1 MSFQVGD
8 KIGDYQ
14 IIGVLGAGGMGR
26 VYKVKNMISDRVDA
40 MKVLLPDL
48 ANEPD
53 LADRFVREIKVLA
66 SLNHPNIAGL
76 HTALRLQNQLLMIME
91 FVDGATLEDKLRNGL
106 FPLHDAIDYVS
117 QVLSALG
124 YAHSHGVIHRDI
136 KPANM
141 MLTSENVIKL
151 MDFGIAKSKT
161 DRKLTMTGTTLG
173 SLYYMPPEQVQG
185 TDLDPRSDLYSVGV
199 SLYEMVTGSRPF
211 KGNSD
216 YDLMVAQLQKA
227 PLPPINIQPGLPK
240 ALNDIIMI
248 SLEKDPAKRF
258 QSAEAFRFALQSVK
272 GGLTSLPIASAQAVM
287 PGLAGQPATPS
298 AALSATGVLGAY
310 PGQLAGAQLQPTKP
324 SQAAMPPSQPR
335 VVPPPATSRSYRGL
349 YMTVGALV
357 VIVVVALGAMQLPR
371 LFKAKAGGAKQAAPA
386 EKPPEKSTEMP
397 KMTPQEEGL
406 PKAGDNFP
414 SSAESP
420 NTPKAGGPGAPAAP
434 ALTAAPADH
443 NLPTETAQ
451 ATVPSP
457 PNPTPRG
464 VARPTAPALS
474 RPMASPQPGVTA
486 YAAKSLPAPPSLP
499 RNPAPAAAISH
510 PPTLSLDPAG
520 RLLIVLSLVSPKPDG
535 SFQFHGT
542 LLLPVAQPGPIPL
555 DRGAEVIG
563 VGSRSQG
570 RTSLAVTDL
579 IIQGVRYTLK
589 DGRGVMNAHTPGAGG
604 RVDFDRSQLL
614 DMWPTATAVYEK
626 ASDQTGQPES
636 QK

>member
-26 VYKVKNMISDRVDA
+26 VYKVRNMISDRIDA

-48 ANEPD
+48 ANDPD

-76 HTALRLQNQLLMIME
+76 HTAFRLENQLLMIME
-91 FVDGATLEDKLRNGL
+91 FVEGTSLEDKLKSG
-106 FPLHDAIDYVS
+106 PLPLRDAIDYIS

-124 YAHSHGVIHRDI
+124 YAHAQGVIHRDI

-141 MLTSENVIKL
+141 MLTPENVIKL

-161 DRKLTMTGTTLG
+161 GRKLTMTGTTLG
-173 SLYYMPPEQVQG
+173 SLYYMSPEQVQG

-199 SLYEMVTGSRPF
+199 SLYEMVIGSRPF
-211 KGNSD
+211 KGQSD

-227 PLPPINIQPGLPK
+227 PLPPINIQPELPK
-240 ALNDIIMI
+240 ALNDIVMT
-248 SLEKDPAKRF
+248 SLEKDPARRF
-258 QSAEAFRFALQSVK
+258 QSAEAFRFAFRSVK
-272 GGLTSLPIASAQAVM
+272 GGHTSSPIASSQAVM
-287 PGLAGQPATPS
+287 PGLAGQPAAPR
-298 AALSATGVLGAY
+298 AALSATDVLGAY
-310 PGQLAGAQLQPTKP
+310 PGQLASAQLQPTKL
-324 SQAAMPPSQPR
+324 SQAAMLPSQTQ
-335 VVPPPATSRSYRGL
+335 VVPPPAASRSYRGL
-349 YMTVGALV
+349 YLTVGALV
-357 VIVVVALGAMQLPR
+357 AIVVIALGATQLPR
-371 LFKAKAGGAKQAAPA
+371 LFKAKAGGAEQAT
-386 EKPPEKSTEMP
+386 EKPPEKSTEIP

-406 PKAGDNFP
+406 PKAGDQ
-414 SSAESP
+414 
-420 NTPKAGGPGAPAAP
+420 
-434 ALTAAPADH
+434 

-451 ATVPSP
+451 ATVPSVL
-457 PNPTPRG
+457 NPTRG

-474 RPMASPQPGVTA
+474 RPMASPQLGVTA

-499 RNPAPAAAISH
+499 RSAAPASAVGH
-510 PPTLSLDPAG
+510 PPTLWLDPAG
-520 RLLIVLSLVSPKPDG
+520 RLLVALSSISPRPDG
-535 SFQFHGT
+535 SFQFHGI
-542 LLLPVAQPGPIPL
+542 LLLPVAQPGPVPL

-570 RTSLAVTDL
+570 RTSLAVTGL
-579 IIQGVRYTLK
+579 VIQGVRYTLK
-589 DGRGVMNAHTPGAGG
+589 DGRGIMSAHTPGAGG

-626 ASDQTGQPES
+626 ASGQTGQPES